1 MKRYPTTL
9 LAAALAL
16 CACTVAAEEGPGSL
30 FHDKVAPLLKKRC
43 GKCHMEEKR
52 KGGLSMNTRINLLQG
67 GESGAALEPGKSSL
81 SAITRRIR
89 STDPKK
95 RMPPKGERLK
105 KSEIDAIS
113 RWIDEGAPW
122 LDGFTF
128 NKSHR
133 RAALAPREPELPAGK
148 AQDNPIDLL
157 LKPYFKKHGVNAERT
172 ISQAAFRRRTYLDLV
187 GLLPPSGSPGA
198 DTTEAREATIDSLL
212 GNRGRYT
219 GHWLTFWN
227 DILRNA
233 YKGTGFIDGGRGQIT
248 EWLYRSLYENLPYD
262 RFVHQLISPVPG
274 SDGFIRGIKWRG
286 VVNESQRPEIQAAQ
300 NVAQVFLGTNL
311 KCASCHDSFVNH
323 WKLKD
328 SYAFASVFASGPLQL
343 HRCDKPNGETSKMAF
358 LYPELGEIDA
368 KASRNERLKQLADL
382 LVLPENGRLSR
393 TIVNRLWAVAFG
405 RGIVEPLD
413 NMDME
418 PWSQDLLDWLAS
430 DLVKNGYNLKHTLK
444 LITTSKAYRL
454 PAIDEKREDD
464 PKAGYVFR
472 GPLVRRLSAEQFIDA
487 AWSLAGSGNR
497 DDIRPGKRDGR
508 GQGGQYKIAVKIH
521 SSAARKSAPGA
532 SKAEWIWSD
541 RGYNTAPAGQ
551 VAYFRHAFNIDKLP
565 PTTVLTATADN
576 EFVLYLNGEKLLESS
591 EWNTPVSVNPGR
603 KLKRGKNLLAVRA
616 ANGGG
621 VSGAN
626 PAGLIV
632 SLKGMDEKGSPVFE
646 EATSPAWLHTLETVK
661 GWQLPETPDSKWKA
675 SFRIG
680 SLDAEPWNVGGHFQS
695 ATPGAG
701 AIEARSSL
709 AFADQLQVALGRPNR
724 EQVVSRRES
733 VATLLQALELTN
745 GKTLDRIITWNSKQ
759 LLAQEHKSSAR
770 LIKAVYNRGLSREPS
785 EAELDTLKALVGTPA
800 SAQGIEDLLWT
811 ILMHPEF
818 QLNY

>member
-1 MKRYPTTL
+1 MNRLPIII

-16 CACTVAAEEGPGSL
+16 CACTVTAQEGPGSL

-52 KGGLSMNTRINLLQG
+52 KGGFSMNTRVNFLQG
-67 GESGAALEPGKSSL
+67 GESGPALEPGKSAL

-89 STDPKK
+89 STDPEK
-95 RMPPKGERLK
+95 RMPPKGARLK
-105 KSEIDAIS
+105 KPEIDTIS
-113 RWIDEGAPW
+113 RWIDQGAPW

-133 RAALAPREPELPAGK
+133 RAPLAPRKPELPAGK
-148 AQDNPIDLL
+148 AGDNPIDLL

-187 GLLPPSGSPGA
+187 GLLPPSGNPGT
-198 DTTEAREATIDSLL
+198 DTPEAREATIDSLL
-212 GNRGRYT
+212 GNRERYT

-262 RFVHQLISPVPG
+262 RFVHQLISPVSG

-328 SYAFASVFASGPLQL
+328 SYAFASVFANSPLQL
-343 HRCDKPNGETSKMAF
+343 HRCDKPTGETSKVAF
-358 LYPELGEIDA
+358 LYPELGEINA
-368 KASRNERLKQLADL
+368 KAPRNERLKQLANL
-382 LVLPENGRLSR
+382 LVRPENGRLSR

-405 RGIVEPLD
+405 RGIVEPLN

-430 DLVKNGYNLKHTLK
+430 DLVKNGYDLKHTLK
-444 LITTSKAYRL
+444 LITTSRAYRL
-454 PAIDEKREDD
+454 PAIDEKREDK

-472 GPLVRRLSAEQFIDA
+472 GPLVKRLSAEQFIDA
-487 AWSLAGSGNR
+487 AWSLAGSGTR
-497 DDIRPGKRDGR
+497 DDVRPGKRDGR
-508 GQGGQYKIAVKIH
+508 GQGGQYKVAVRIH
-521 SSAARKSAPGA
+521 SGSARKNTPGA
-532 SKAEWIWSD
+532 SKAEWIWSGSD
-541 RGYNTAPAGQ
+541 YNTAPAGQ
-551 VAYFRHAFNIDKLP
+551 TVYFRYTFFLPKLP
-565 PTTVLTATADN
+565 PAAFLTATADN
-576 EFVLYLNGEKLLESS
+576 EFDLYLNGKKILANS
-591 EWNTPVSVNPGR
+591 EWNTPASLSVGK
-603 KLKRGKNLLAVRA
+603 KLRRGENLLAIRA
-616 ANGGG
+616 SNAGG
-621 VSGAN
+621 GAN

-632 SLKGMDEKGSPVFE
+632 SLKAMDSKGVPLGE
-646 EATSPAWLHTLETVK
+646 TATSAAWLHTLEK
-661 GWQLPETPDSKWKA
+661 KKDWQLPSTPDADWKP

-680 SLDAEPWNVGGHFQS
+680 DLDAAPWNIGDHFQS
-695 ATPGAG
+695 ATPHQAG
-701 AIEARSSL
+701 GVEARSSL
-709 AFADQLQVALGRPNR
+709 AFAGPLQVALGRPNR

-745 GKTLDRIITWNSKQ
+745 GETLDRIISWNSKQ
-759 LLAQEHKSSAR
+759 VLEQEYKSTTK
-770 LIKAVYNRGLSREPS
+770 LIEAVYRRGLSRAPS
-785 EAELDTLKALVGTPA
+785 RGELDTLKPLVGSPA
-800 SAQGIEDLLWT
+800 SAEGIQDLLWT

-818 QLNY
+818 QLIY

>member
-16 CACTVAAEEGPGSL
+16 CAGTIAAQEGPGSL
-30 FHDKVAPLLKKRC
+30 FHDQVAPLLKKRC

-52 KGGLSMNTRINLLQG
+52 KGGLSMNARVNLLQG
-67 GESGAALEPGKSSL
+67 GESGPALVPGKAPL
-81 SAITRRIR
+81 SAITRRIL

-95 RMPPKGERLK
+95 RMPPKGARLQ

-113 RWIDEGAPW
+113 RWIDQEAPW
-122 LDGFTF
+122 TDGFTF

-133 RAALAPREPELPAGK
+133 RAALAPREPALPAGK
-148 AQDNPIDLL
+148 PGDNPIDLL
-157 LKPYFKKHGVNAERT
+157 LKPYFKKHGVNAERA
-172 ISQAAFRRRTYLDLV
+172 ISPAVFRRRAYLDLV
-187 GLLPPSGSPGA
+187 GLLPPSGKPGA
-198 DTTEAREATIDSLL
+198 DTPEAREATIDSLL
-212 GNRGRYT
+212 ADRGRYT

-248 EWLYRSLYENLPYD
+248 EWLYRSLYDNLPYD
-262 RFVHQLISPVPG
+262 RFVHQLISPVSG

-328 SYAFASVFASGPLQL
+328 SYSFASVFANSPLKL
-343 HRCDKPNGETSKMAF
+343 HRCDKPTGETSSMAF
-358 LYPELGEIDA
+358 LYPELGQIDA
-368 KASRNERLKQLADL
+368 KASRGERLKQLANL
-382 LVLPENGRLSR
+382 LVLPENGRLAR
-393 TIVNRLWAVAFG
+393 TMVNRLWAATFG

-430 DLVKNGYNLKHTLK
+430 DLVKNGYDLKHTLK
-444 LITTSKAYRL
+444 LITTSKAYSL

-472 GPLVRRLSAEQFIDA
+472 GPLVKRLSAEQFIDA

-508 GQGGQYKIAVKIH
+508 GQGGQYKVAVKIH
-521 SSAARKSAPGA
+521 SSSARKSVPGA
-532 SKAEWIWSD
+532 SRAEWIWSD

-551 VAYFRHAFNIDKLP
+551 AVYFRHTFNIDKLP
-565 PTTVLTATADN
+565 PTAIITATADN
-576 EFVLYLNGEKLLESS
+576 QFVLYLNGEKLLESS
-591 EWNTPVSVNPGR
+591 EWSTPASVNPGR
-603 KLKRGKNLLAVRA
+603 KLKHGKNLLAVRA

-621 VSGAN
+621 GAN

-632 SLKGMDEKGSPVFE
+632 SLKGLDEKGSSVFE
-646 EATSPAWLHTLETVK
+646 AATSSAWLHTLEAVN
-661 GWQLPETPDSKWKA
+661 GWQLPGTPDSKWKA

-680 SLDAEPWNVGGHFQS
+680 DLDAGPWNVGAHFQS
-695 ATPGAG
+695 SVPLAG
-701 AIEARSSL
+701 GVEARSSL

-724 EQVVSRRES
+724 EQVVSRRDS

-745 GKTLDRIITWNSKQ
+745 GKTLDRIISWNSKQ
-759 LLAQEHKSSAR
+759 LLGQGHESTAG
-770 LIKAVYNRGLSREPS
+770 LISAVYKRGLSRKPS
-785 EAELDTLKALVGTPA
+785 AAELDTFKALVGTPA
-800 SAQGIEDLLWT
+800 TEQGIQDLLWA

-818 QLNY
+818 QLIY